1 MNKLRRGIVVLL
13 LIFAFGL
20 SYAETKKMGKQILL
34 EKREENL
41 RKQQVLVLPEIQTQP
56 GVPVE
61 VVADTST
68 AKEEEP
74 EAKKEKKDYRIE
86 IIKNKRGQ
94 EQDVRFIAPNGEII
108 KTISF
113 LDIIVSKKGNYAIHR
128 SKDEL
133 KIGKYDRKERIL
145 LDAKGNE
152 RWRKEWTMPYQDPED
167 GFTGWFEGISDNGE
181 RIYITYPEI
190 KDKSKPVWVEGNG
203 IYWMEVYD
211 TVGKLLVKTNQD
223 HLLSHIEI
231 SPDGKIVGA
240 KTGVVIDDKYVEY
253 LFFLDI
259 DTGRTKIIK
268 ATGHGW
274 NISYVLSSSPKPPLS
289 GKIRL
294 YWRVYQDNSILKS
307 RGQKKLS
314 FDELSE
320 DISGLFL
327 NEK

>member
-113 LDIIVSKKGNYAIHR
+113 LEIIVSKKGNYAIHR

-133 KIGKYDRKERIL
+133 KVGEYDKKERIL

-152 RWRKEWTMPYQDPED
+152 KWRKEWTMPYQDPED

-181 RIYITYPEI
+181 RVYITYPEI
-190 KDKSKPVWVEGNG
+190 QDKSRPVWIEGNG
-203 IYWMEVYD
+203 I
-211 TVGKLLVKTNQD
+211 
-223 HLLSHIEI
+223 
-231 SPDGKIVGA
+231 
-240 KTGVVIDDKYVEY
+240 
-253 LFFLDI
+253 
-259 DTGRTKIIK
+259 
-268 ATGHGW
+268 
-274 NISYVLSSSPKPPLS
+274 
-289 GKIRL
+289 
-294 YWRVYQDNSILKS
+294 
-307 RGQKKLS
+307 
-314 FDELSE
+314 
-320 DISGLFL
+320 
-327 NEK
+327 